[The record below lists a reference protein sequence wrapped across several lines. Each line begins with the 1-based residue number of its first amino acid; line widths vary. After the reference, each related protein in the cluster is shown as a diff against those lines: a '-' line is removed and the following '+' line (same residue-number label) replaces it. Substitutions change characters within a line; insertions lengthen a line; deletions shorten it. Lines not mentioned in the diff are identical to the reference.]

1 MRCGVIASV
10 ADQISNDR
18 LRRAFSIHPPAAMA
32 SKRFSIANMEAQG
45 SVRKQ
50 ARLEGNPALVAAI
63 RPWGSA
69 FWVFEGQD
77 PSLEKTFVMYCIDAC
92 P

>member
-10 ADQISNDR
+10 ADQSNDR

-63 RPWGSA
+63 RPWGPA

-77 PSLEKTFVMYCIDAC
+77 PSLEKTLVMYCIDAC